1 MNDSFT
7 KRFTNANASWD
18 IGGIIR
24 NGEKETYTGHIAKTL
39 ISHCKNTSINKPY
52 AMSASRI
59 ESSEYNSYYPNIDA
73 TDWDLRDL
81 MYNSGGNVWIPDVND
96 MLTRQSQRTLNRTS
110 DSSDLIQESNMRTL
124 SQFIYILQNFLNNQL
139 LDYDD
144 DGVLKT
150 LSNTVNNMFSGWI
163 GTNFSNMTI
172 EFSRDKNIDGTSI
185 TVCNVSVTFRGLI
198 LQTAIICDVAA
209 RTE

>member
-1 MNDSFT
+1 
-7 KRFTNANASWD
+7 
-18 IGGIIR
+18 
-24 NGEKETYTGHIAKTL
+24 
-39 ISHCKNTSINKPY
+39 
-52 AMSASRI
+52 
-59 ESSEYNSYYPNIDA
+59 
-73 TDWDLRDL
+73 
-81 MYNSGGNVWIPDVND
+81 MYNSGGNVWIPDVNEV
-96 MLTRQSQRTLNRTS
+96 LSRQSQRTLNRTS

-172 EFSRDKNIDGTSI
+172 EFSRENIDGTSI